1 MSETKDS
8 ADLKRVLRDIAK
20 SDDGSPRDRVLAAVS
35 LRILTDPPVEST
47 MESTME
53 STARRISQIGD
64 LWRYRG
70 GEGQGS

>member
-8 ADLKRVLRDIAK
+8 ADLERVLRDIAE
-20 SDDGSPRDRVLAAVS
+20 GSGIKPRDKVLAAVS
-35 LRILTDPPVEST
+35 LRILTDPPVETS